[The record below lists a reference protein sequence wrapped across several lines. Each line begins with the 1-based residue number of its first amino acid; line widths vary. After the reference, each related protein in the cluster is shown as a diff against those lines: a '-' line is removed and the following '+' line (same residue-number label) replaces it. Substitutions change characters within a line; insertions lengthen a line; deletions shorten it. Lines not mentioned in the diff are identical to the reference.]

1 MNYFL
6 LFFFVLSS
14 NVFAESMTSLNQKE
28 KIIYFFQN
36 LTKDKL
42 YLVNEF
48 YHPQVKFIDPV
59 ETFDS
64 AEKIKTYY
72 AGMYKN
78 VKKIKFDFSEF
89 HEAGKTVVAVWTMT
103 LETEKLNS
111 GNPIKVDGNSV
122 ITFDDQG
129 KAIYHRDYFDMGA
142 FIYEH
147 VPVVGYFVRKIKSKM
162 KSE

>member
-1 MNYFL
+1 MNYVLIVFL
-6 LFFFVLSS
+6 FLQT
-14 NVFAESMTSLNQKE
+14 NVFAQSMNHLSNKD
-28 KIIYFFQN
+28 KITYFFQN

-42 YLVNEF
+42 HLVTEF

-59 ETFDS
+59 ETLDS
-64 AEKIKTYY
+64 AEKIKAYY

-78 VKKIKFDFSEF
+78 VKTIKFDFSEF

-122 ITFDDQG
+122 ITFDEQG

>member
-1 MNYFL
+1 MNFL
-6 LFFFVLSS
+6 LIILLFMTS
-14 NVFAESMTSLNQKE
+14 VFAQSMNQLSNKD
-28 KIIYFFQN
+28 KITYFFKN

-42 YLVNEF
+42 ELVTEF

-64 AEKIKTYY
+64 AEKIKRYY
-72 AGMYKN
+72 EGMYKN
-78 VKKIKFDFSEF
+78 VKTIKFDFSEL
-89 HEAGKTVVAVWTMT
+89 HESGKTVVAVWTMT
-103 LETEKLNS
+103 LETDKLNS

-147 VPVVGYFVRKIKSKM
+147 VPVVGFFVRKIKARM
-162 KSE
+162 KVE